1 MSAELRIRAMMPAD
15 IPAVT
20 ALADLLPAA
29 PHWPQSTY
37 QVALHPVSQPERIA
51 LVAEDSDG
59 ALAGFAIAS
68 IVGSESE
75 LESIAVA
82 PRFQRQGVASALF
95 RRLAALLRERAA
107 GAVFLEVRAS
117 NQPARNLYC
126 SLGFTESGHRKAYYA
141 DPPEDA
147 IVLRFG
153 V

>member
-82 PRFQRQGVASALF
+82 PRFQRQGVARSLF
-95 RRLAALLRERAA
+95 SRLAAHLGERA
-107 GAVFLEVRAS
+107 VRTLFLEVRAS
-117 NQPARNLYC
+117 NLPARSLYR
-126 SLGFTESGHRKAYYA
+126 SLGFAESGCRKAYYA

-147 IVLRFG
+147 IVMRMG
-153 V
+153 A